1 MNENARGLDSG
12 FGLRAL
18 GSEVWKGLRVLL
30 LNLTSFFVAAGSC
43 HSQGYGLSFRV
54 GNLLK
59 APLVRLEGP
68 HRERGGFVFR
78 VVGGGSGF
86 ENILSLLGLGSVFI
100 EGASSSE

>member
-1 MNENARGLDSG
+1 M
-12 FGLRAL
+12 
-18 GSEVWKGLRVLL
+18 
-30 LNLTSFFVAAGSC
+30 
-43 HSQGYGLSFRV
+43 
-54 GNLLK
+54 LK